1 MSLDLQPPRAGRRH
15 AGTAWQEP
23 VGEAPPPAAPATAED
38 PVERDLSGA
47 ALAWHRSLLWLASP
61 KPWLMLVGYTLF
73 LGFWY
78 FSVEV
83 LKLPRFAEMPGLT
96 TVFREWVSTNP
107 TYGLSIYTPV
117 YYQHILV
124 SLQRIA
130 IAFFLATALGVPA
143 GLLLGW
149 SKRFRDYVFP
159 IFEMLR
165 PIPILAWVPLAIIMF
180 KGSETPVVFL
190 TTLASFFATALNTML
205 GVRAIDRTHVLAA
218 QCLGASPA
226 QVFRHVVIPG
236 ALPYIF
242 TGLQISV
249 GVAWFSL
256 VAAEMVSGQFGL
268 GYVIN
273 TSYTTVEYPNIIIG
287 MLTLGLVGCTTS
299 AIVRAVGDWLMTWR
313 VRELSLGNGS

>member
-1 MSLDLQPPRAGRRH
+1 MQ
-15 AGTAWQEP
+15 P
-23 VGEAPPPAAPATAED
+23 VGVVPAVTADTPAGAAPARPESTGGDRVIGHGGPA
-38 PVERDLSGA
+38 RFL
-47 ALAWHRSLLWLASP
+47 ALQWLASP
-61 KPWLMLVGYTLF
+61 QPYLMLIGYALF
-73 LGFWY
+73 LGSWY
-78 FSVEV
+78 LSVEV

-96 TVFREWVSTNP
+96 TVLREWVSTDP
-107 TYGLSIYTPV
+107 TYGLSIHTPI

-124 SLQRIA
+124 SLRRIA
-130 IAFFLATALGVPA
+130 IAFVLATALGVPT

-149 SKRFRDYVFP
+149 SRRFRDYVFP
-159 IFEMLR
+159 IFEALR

-218 QCLGASPA
+218 ECLGASPW
-226 QVFRHVVIPG
+226 QVFRHVVVPA

-242 TGLQISV
+242 TGLEISI

-273 TSYTTVEYPNIIIG
+273 TSYTTVEYPNIVIG
-287 MLTLGLVGCTTS
+287 MLTLGVVGYATSAAVRLAGNRLMAWRKRDLALVG
-299 AIVRAVGDWLMTWR
+299 G
-313 VRELSLGNGS
+313 G